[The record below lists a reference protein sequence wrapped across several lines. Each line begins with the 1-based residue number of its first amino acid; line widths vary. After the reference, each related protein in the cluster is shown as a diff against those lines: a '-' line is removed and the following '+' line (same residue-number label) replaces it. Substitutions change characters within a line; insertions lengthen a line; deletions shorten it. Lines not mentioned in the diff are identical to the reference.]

1 MMLCIAFLGVCGILF
16 QMNIERIREMAE
28 ADLKI
33 DGTELGD
40 ESIRIPQLHGKY
52 LNIFHDESLV
62 LRKLEADYKM
72 LRKQK
77 WEYYSGK
84 MSQEDLKA
92 LGWEPFGHRILRQ
105 DLDVYMESDQ
115 DMIRLIAKMDLQ
127 KAKVDY
133 LDSLL
138 KGINNRQWV
147 IRNSIEW
154 KKFLSG
160 VT

>member
-1 MMLCIAFLGVCGILF
+1 MV
-16 QMNIERIREMAE
+16 E

-40 ESIRIPQLHGKY
+40 ESTRIPQLHGKY
-52 LNIFHDESLV
+52 INIYHDESLV
-62 LRKLEADYKM
+62 LRKLEADYKT

-77 WEYYSGK
+77 WEYYNGK
-84 MSQEDLKA
+84 LSQEELTA

-105 DLDVYMESDQ
+105 DMDIYMESDA
-115 DMIRLIAKMDLQ
+115 DMVRIVSKIEMQR
-127 KAKVDY
+127 AKVDY
-133 LDSLL
+133 LDSVI

-147 IRNSIEW
+147 IRNAIEW
-154 KKFLSG
+154 RKFMSG

>member
-1 MMLCIAFLGVCGILF
+1 
-16 QMNIERIREMAE
+16 MNIDKIKEMVE

-40 ESIRIPQLHGKY
+40 ESTRIPQLHGKY
-52 LNIFHDESLV
+52 INIYHDESLV
-62 LRKLEADYKM
+62 LRKLEADYKT

-77 WEYYSGK
+77 WEYYNGK
-84 MSQEDLKA
+84 LSQEELNA

-105 DLDVYMESDQ
+105 DMDIYMDSDT
-115 DMIRLIAKMDLQ
+115 DMIRIVSKIEMQ
-127 KAKVDY
+127 RAKVDY
-133 LDSLL
+133 LDSVI

-147 IRNSIEW
+147 IRNAIEW
-154 KKFLSG
+154 RKFMSG

>member
-1 MMLCIAFLGVCGILF
+1 
-16 QMNIERIREMAE
+16 MNIERIKEMVE
-28 ADLKI
+28 TDLKI

-52 LNIFHDESLV
+52 LNIYHDETLV
-62 LRKLEADYKM
+62 LRKLDADYNLLLK
-72 LRKQK
+72 KK

-84 MSQEDLKA
+84 LSQQELDQ

-105 DLDVYMESDQ
+105 DMDTYMDADEGLIK
-115 DMIRLIAKMDLQ
+115 IRSKMDLQ
-127 KAKVDY
+127 KAKVEY
-133 LDSLL
+133 LDSII

-147 IRNSIEW
+147 IRNAIEW
-154 KKFLSG
+154 RKFMSG

>member
-1 MMLCIAFLGVCGILF
+1 
-16 QMNIERIREMAE
+16 MNIDKIKEMVE

-40 ESIRIPQLHGKY
+40 ESTRIPQLHGKY
-52 LNIFHDESLV
+52 INIYHDESLV
-62 LRKLEADYKM
+62 LRKLEADYKT

-77 WEYYSGK
+77 WEYYNGK
-84 MSQEDLKA
+84 LSQEELNA

-105 DLDVYMESDQ
+105 DMDIYMDSDA
-115 DMIRLIAKMDLQ
+115 DMVRIVSKIEMQR
-127 KAKVDY
+127 AKVDY
-133 LDSLL
+133 LDSVI

-147 IRNSIEW
+147 IRNAIEW
-154 KKFLSG
+154 RKFMSR

>member
-1 MMLCIAFLGVCGILF
+1 
-16 QMNIERIREMAE
+16 MNIERIREMAE

-62 LRKLEADYKM
+62 LRKLEADYKI

-77 WEYYSGK
+77 WEYYNGK

-105 DLDVYMESDQ
+105 DLDVYMDSDQ
-115 DMIRLIAKMDLQ
+115 DMIRIIGKMDLQ

>member
-1 MMLCIAFLGVCGILF
+1 
-16 QMNIERIREMAE
+16 MNIERIREMAE

-62 LRKLEADYKM
+62 LRKLEADYKI

-77 WEYYSGK
+77 WEYYNGK

>member
-1 MMLCIAFLGVCGILF
+1 
-16 QMNIERIREMAE
+16 MNIERIKEMVE

-52 LNIFHDESLV
+52 LNIFHDENLM
-62 LRKLEADYKM
+62 LRKFEADYRT
-72 LRKQK
+72 LRRQK
-77 WEYYSGK
+77 WEYYNGK
-84 MSQEDLKA
+84 MSQEDLTA

-105 DLDVYMESDQ
+105 DLDVYMDSDQ
-115 DMIRLIAKMDLQ
+115 DIVKLVSKIELQ
-127 KAKVDY
+127 RAKVDY
-133 LDSLL
+133 LDSIL

-147 IRNSIEW
+147 IRNAIEW

>member
-1 MMLCIAFLGVCGILF
+1 
-16 QMNIERIREMAE
+16 MNIERIREMAE

-77 WEYYSGK
+77 WEYYNGK

-154 KKFLSG
+154 RKFMSG